1 MNTSKLSIKDKLYK
15 TLSTIMGYNA
25 PQKPVTRNT
34 STRKKTVKKVEIM
47 PVTEEREVN
56 HMDFRPK
63 TFDQIVGQDEVKE
76 NLRLKIAA
84 FKKTNKSVVHMLFL
98 GFSGVGKTTMANVV
112 ANEMGVNFHQI
123 MATRIKTWND
133 FYNIL
138 KDVEENDIIFI
149 DEIHALDRK
158 IQEQLYGVMEDFTCT
173 LEDKN
178 LNRVR
183 LVKINRFTMIGATT
197 HTGKLNDALLN
208 RFQYKCQLLPYSHS
222 DLAKMVQTA
231 GERIY
236 GVAVPDEIAMRLAQL
251 SRKTARVAYNLLRTF
266 MDAAEASTVGRVKSE
281 MLTKELMYKTLKLEQ
296 IDPIVGLDYASRKY
310 LITLLREEKALGSR
324 SIASMI
330 NEQESTVLNTIEPF
344 LLSDIKLEFQ
354 KQGQIVESVKPF
366 IKITP
371 KGRISTDS
379 AYHYI
384 KLCQNLQVQQGWF
397 PNESLTIK

>member
-1 MNTSKLSIKDKLYK
+1 
-15 TLSTIMGYNA
+15 
-25 PQKPVTRNT
+25 
-34 STRKKTVKKVEIM
+34 
-47 PVTEEREVN
+47 
-56 HMDFRPK
+56 MDFRPK
-63 TFDQIVGQDEVKE
+63 NFDQIVGQEEVKE
-76 NLRLKIAA
+76 NLKLKIAA
-84 FKKTNKSVVHMLFL
+84 YKKTNKSVVHMLFL
-98 GFSGVGKTTMANVV
+98 GFSGVGKTTMANAV
-112 ANEMGVNFHQI
+112 ANEMGVNFHQV
-123 MATRIKTWND
+123 MATRIKSWAD

-138 KDVEENDIIFI
+138 KDIEENDIIFI

-173 LEDKN
+173 IEDKN

-197 HTGKLNDALLN
+197 HTGKLNDALIN
-208 RFQYKCQLLPYSHS
+208 RFQYKCQLLPYTHLELS
-222 DLAKMVQTA
+222 KMVQTA

-236 GVAVPDEIAMRLAQL
+236 NVDVPEEIALRLAQL

-266 MDAAEASTVGRVKSE
+266 MDTAEASTPGRVRSD
-281 MLTKELMYKTLKLEQ
+281 MLTKDLMYKTLKLEQ

-371 KGRISTDS
+371 KGRISTES

-384 KLCQNLQVQQGWF
+384 KLCQNLQAQGWF

>member
-15 TLSTIMGYNA
+15 TLSNIMGYNVE
-25 PQKPVTRNT
+25 QETVNRNT
-34 STRKKTVKKVEIM
+34 TTRKKTVKKVETM
-47 PVTEEREVN
+47 PVTQEREVN

-63 TFDQIVGQDEVKE
+63 TFDQIIGQEEVKE
-76 NLRLKIAA
+76 NLKLKIAA

-98 GFSGVGKTTMANVV
+98 GFSGVGKTTMANAV

-123 MATRIKTWND
+123 MATRIKTWAD

-173 LEDKN
+173 IEDKN

-197 HTGKLNDALLN
+197 HTGKLNDALIN
-208 RFQYKCQLLPYSHS
+208 RFQYKCQLLPYTHLELS
-222 DLAKMVQTA
+222 KMVQTA

-236 GVAVPDEIAMRLAQL
+236 NVDVPEEIALRLAQL

-266 MDAAEASTVGRVKSE
+266 MDTAEASTPGRVRSD
-281 MLTKELMYKTLKLEQ
+281 MLTKDLMYKTLKLEQ

-371 KGRISTDS
+371 KGRISTES

-384 KLCQNLQVQQGWF
+384 KLCQNLQAQGWF

>member
-1 MNTSKLSIKDKLYK
+1 
-15 TLSTIMGYNA
+15 MGYNVE
-25 PQKPVTRNT
+25 QETVNRNT
-34 STRKKTVKKVEIM
+34 TTRKKTVKKVETM
-47 PVTEEREVN
+47 PVTQEREVN

-63 TFDQIVGQDEVKE
+63 TFDQIIGQEEVKE
-76 NLRLKIAA
+76 NLKLKIAA

-98 GFSGVGKTTMANVV
+98 GFSGVGKTTMANAV

-123 MATRIKTWND
+123 MATRIKTWAD

-208 RFQYKCQLLPYSHS
+208 RFQYKGQLLPYTHLELS
-222 DLAKMVQTA
+222 KMVQTA

-236 GVAVPDEIAMRLAQL
+236 NVEIPEEISLRLAQL
-251 SRKTARVAYNLLRTF
+251 SRKTARVAYNLLRTL
-266 MDAAEASTVGRVKSE
+266 MDTAEASTDGRVRSD
-281 MLTKELMYKTLKLEQ
+281 MLTKDLMYKTLKLEQ
-296 IDPIVGLDYASRKY
+296 IDPLVGLDYASRKY
-310 LITLLREEKALGSR
+310 LLTLLREEKPLGSR
-324 SIASMI
+324 SIGSMI

-354 KQGQIVESVKPF
+354 KQGQTVELNKPF

-371 KGRISTDS
+371 KGRVSTES

-384 KLCQNLQVQQGWF
+384 RLCQNLQSHGWF

>member
-1 MNTSKLSIKDKLYK
+1 
-15 TLSTIMGYNA
+15 MGYNVE
-25 PQKPVTRNT
+25 QETVNRNT
-34 STRKKTVKKVEIM
+34 TTRKKTVKKVETM
-47 PVTEEREVN
+47 PVTQEREVN

-63 TFDQIVGQDEVKE
+63 TFDQIIGQEEVKE
-76 NLRLKIAA
+76 NLKLKIAA
-84 FKKTNKSVVHMLFL
+84 FKKTKKSVVHMLFL
-98 GFSGVGKTTMANVV
+98 GFSGVGKTTMANAV

-123 MATRIKTWND
+123 MATRIKTWAD

-208 RFQYKCQLLPYSHS
+208 RFQYKGQLLPYTHLELS
-222 DLAKMVQTA
+222 KMVQTA

-236 GVAVPDEIAMRLAQL
+236 NVEIPEEISLRLAQL
-251 SRKTARVAYNLLRTF
+251 SRKTARVAYNLLRTL
-266 MDAAEASTVGRVKSE
+266 MDTAEASTDGRVRSD
-281 MLTKELMYKTLKLEQ
+281 MLTKDLMYKTLKLEQ
-296 IDPIVGLDYASRKY
+296 IDPLVGLDYASRKY
-310 LITLLREEKALGSR
+310 LLTLLREEKALGSR

-354 KQGQIVESVKPF
+354 KQGQTVELNKPF

-371 KGRISTDS
+371 KGRISTES

-384 KLCQNLQVQQGWF
+384 RLCQNLQSHGWF

>member
-15 TLSTIMGYNA
+15 TLSNIMGYNVE
-25 PQKPVTRNT
+25 QETVNRNT
-34 STRKKTVKKVEIM
+34 TTRKKTVKKVETM
-47 PVTEEREVN
+47 PVTQEREVN

-63 TFDQIVGQDEVKE
+63 TFDQIIGQEEVKE
-76 NLRLKIAA
+76 NLKLKIAA

-98 GFSGVGKTTMANVV
+98 GFSGVGKTTMANAV

-123 MATRIKTWND
+123 MATRIKTWAD

-208 RFQYKCQLLPYSHS
+208 RFQYKGQLLPYTHLELS
-222 DLAKMVQTA
+222 KMVQTA

-236 GVAVPDEIAMRLAQL
+236 NVEIPEEISLRLAQL
-251 SRKTARVAYNLLRTF
+251 SRKTARVAYNLLRTL
-266 MDAAEASTVGRVKSE
+266 MDTAEASTDGRVRSD
-281 MLTKELMYKTLKLEQ
+281 MLTKDLMYKTLKLEQ
-296 IDPIVGLDYASRKY
+296 IDPLVGLDYASRKY
-310 LITLLREEKALGSR
+310 LLTLLREEKALGSR

-354 KQGQIVESVKPF
+354 KQGQTVELNKPF

-371 KGRISTDS
+371 KGRVSTES

-384 KLCQNLQVQQGWF
+384 RLCQNLQSHGWF

>member
-15 TLSTIMGYNA
+15 TLSNIMGYNVE
-25 PQKPVTRNT
+25 QETVNRNT
-34 STRKKTVKKVEIM
+34 TTRKKTVKKVETM
-47 PVTEEREVN
+47 PVTQEREVN

-63 TFDQIVGQDEVKE
+63 TFDQIIGQEEVKE
-76 NLRLKIAA
+76 NLKLKIAA

-98 GFSGVGKTTMANVV
+98 GFSGVGKTTMANAV

-123 MATRIKTWND
+123 MATRIKTWAD

-208 RFQYKCQLLPYSHS
+208 RFQYKGQLLPYTHLELS
-222 DLAKMVQTA
+222 KMVQTA

-236 GVAVPDEIAMRLAQL
+236 NVEIPEEISLRLAQL
-251 SRKTARVAYNLLRTF
+251 SRKTARVAYNLLRTL
-266 MDAAEASTVGRVKSE
+266 MDTAEASTDGRVRSD
-281 MLTKELMYKTLKLEQ
+281 MLTKDLMYKTLKLEQ
-296 IDPIVGLDYASRKY
+296 IDPLVGLDYASRKY
-310 LITLLREEKALGSR
+310 LLTLLREEKALGSR

-354 KQGQIVESVKPF
+354 KQGQTVELNKPF

-371 KGRISTDS
+371 KGRISTES

-384 KLCQNLQVQQGWF
+384 RLCQNLQSHGWF

>member
-1 MNTSKLSIKDKLYK
+1 
-15 TLSTIMGYNA
+15 MGYTVEKETVNRNA
-25 PQKPVTRNT
+25 P
-34 STRKKTVKKVEIM
+34 TRKKTVKKVETM
-47 PVTEEREVN
+47 PVTQEREVN

-63 TFDQIVGQDEVKE
+63 TFDQIIGQDEVKE
-76 NLRLKIAA
+76 NLKLKIAA
-84 FKKTNKSVVHMLFL
+84 FKKTNKSVVHMLLL
-98 GFSGVGKTTMANVV
+98 GFSGVGKTTMANAV

-123 MATRIKTWND
+123 MATRIKTWAD
-133 FYNIL
+133 FYNVL

-183 LVKINRFTMIGATT
+183 LVRINRFTMIGATT

-208 RFQYKCQLLPYSHS
+208 RFQYKGQLLPYTRLELS
-222 DLAKMVQTA
+222 KMVQTA

-236 GVAVPDEIAMRLAQL
+236 NVEIPEEISLRLAQL
-251 SRKTARVAYNLLRTF
+251 SRKTARVAYNLLRTL
-266 MDAAEASTVGRVKSE
+266 MDTAEASTDGRVKSD
-281 MLTKELMYKTLKLEQ
+281 MLTKDLMYKTLKLEQ
-296 IDPIVGLDYASRKY
+296 IDPLVGLDYASRKY
-310 LITLLREEKALGSR
+310 LLTLLREEKPLGSR

-354 KQGQIVESVKPF
+354 KQGQTVELSKPF

-371 KGRISTDS
+371 KGRISTES

-384 KLCQNLQVQQGWF
+384 RLCQNLQSHGWF

>member
-1 MNTSKLSIKDKLYK
+1 
-15 TLSTIMGYNA
+15 MGYNVE
-25 PQKPVTRNT
+25 QETVNRNT
-34 STRKKTVKKVEIM
+34 TTRKKTVKKVETM
-47 PVTEEREVN
+47 PVTQEREVN

-63 TFDQIVGQDEVKE
+63 TFDQIIGQEEVKE
-76 NLRLKIAA
+76 NLKLKIAA

-98 GFSGVGKTTMANVV
+98 GFSGVGKTTMANAV

-123 MATRIKTWND
+123 MATRIKTWAD

-208 RFQYKCQLLPYSHS
+208 RFQYKGQLLPYTHLELS
-222 DLAKMVQTA
+222 KMVQTA

-236 GVAVPDEIAMRLAQL
+236 NVEIPEEISLRLAQL
-251 SRKTARVAYNLLRTF
+251 SRKTARVAYNLLRTL
-266 MDAAEASTVGRVKSE
+266 MDTAEASTDGRVRSD
-281 MLTKELMYKTLKLEQ
+281 MLTKDLMYKTLKLEQ
-296 IDPIVGLDYASRKY
+296 IDPLVGLDYASRKY
-310 LITLLREEKALGSR
+310 LLTLLREEKALGSR

-354 KQGQIVESVKPF
+354 KQGQTVELNKPF

-371 KGRISTDS
+371 KGRISTES

-384 KLCQNLQVQQGWF
+384 RLCQNLQSHGWF

>member
-1 MNTSKLSIKDKLYK
+1 
-15 TLSTIMGYNA
+15 MGYNA

-63 TFDQIVGQDEVKE
+63 TFDQIVGQDEGKE

>member
-1 MNTSKLSIKDKLYK
+1 
-15 TLSTIMGYNA
+15 MGYNVE
-25 PQKPVTRNT
+25 QETVNRNT
-34 STRKKTVKKVEIM
+34 TTRKKTVKKVETM
-47 PVTEEREVN
+47 PVTQEREVN

-63 TFDQIVGQDEVKE
+63 TFDQIIGQEEVKE
-76 NLRLKIAA
+76 NLKLKIAA

-98 GFSGVGKTTMANVV
+98 GFSGVGKTTMANAV

-123 MATRIKTWND
+123 MATRIKTWAD

-208 RFQYKCQLLPYSHS
+208 RFQYKGQLLPYTHLELS
-222 DLAKMVQTA
+222 KMVQTA

-236 GVAVPDEIAMRLAQL
+236 NVEIPEEISLRLAQL
-251 SRKTARVAYNLLRTF
+251 SRKTARVAYNLLRTL
-266 MDAAEASTVGRVKSE
+266 MDTAEASTDGRVRSD
-281 MLTKELMYKTLKLEQ
+281 MLTKDLMYKTLKLEQ
-296 IDPIVGLDYASRKY
+296 IDPLVGLDYASRKY
-310 LITLLREEKALGSR
+310 LLTLLREEKPLGSR
-324 SIASMI
+324 SIGSMI

-354 KQGQIVESVKPF
+354 KQGQTVELNKPF

-371 KGRISTDS
+371 KGRISTES

-384 KLCQNLQVQQGWF
+384 RLCQNLQSHGWF